1 MRVILLNGA
10 IASGKSTL
18 GKAIVQQRRHH
29 HQAATFYDLDDEVR
43 KVNPRLEWKHGEE
56 RLRDWLHSR
65 KQSALK
71 AAEDLR
77 KGSEVIVAGPFYLKE
92 EIIGY
97 IDFIPR
103 DTPLFLYT
111 LVTSFE
117 ERVRRDAAR
126 THGNTFS
133 DLQRQQEMIAH
144 LPKQYGYEVQNTGPV
159 EETIQTLLHLVDTGI
174 GRFERR
180 SLNGLENDA

>member
-1 MRVILLNGA
+1 LGQVPQREGTEGWDLMTTEDPPNRGDVPHSRRVYNL
-10 IASGKSTL
+10 ASCVPSS
-18 GKAIVQQRRHH
+18 R
-29 HQAATFYDLDDEVR
+29 Y
-43 KVNPRLEWKHGEE
+43 
-56 RLRDWLHSR
+56 SR

-117 ERVRRDAAR
+117 ERVCRDAAR

-144 LPKQYGYEVQNTGPV
+144 LPKPLRDV
-159 EETIQTLLHLVDTGI
+159 E
-174 GRFERR
+174 R
-180 SLNGLENDA
+180 SGSRISLDFLRIIR